1 MHRHRCCLC
10 TSMHQSS
17 ILRSLM
23 IVGLVIL
30 LTGCQTAMYRALESV
45 GIEKRDILV
54 DRVEDARDAQTAA
67 KEQFVSALDRFRSL
81 VEFEGGDLERTYDQ
95 VSREYERSRN
105 RADTVH
111 RRIDAV
117 EQVAEDLF
125 QEWEQ
130 ELDEYSNASLRR
142 DSERLLRD
150 TRQRYATLMKA
161 MRRAESKM
169 QPVLEVLQDSV
180 LFLKHNLNAQAIG
193 SLKDELATIERQT
206 STLIADMERSINEA
220 DSFIRRMRQ
229 ES

>member
-1 MHRHRCCLC
+1 
-10 TSMHQSS
+10 MHQSS

-23 IVGLVIL
+23 IVGLAIL